1 MTEIVWAS
9 MMEFLLPV
17 WAVSDPPPNPI
28 LSSPLSDD
36 SWYSPGSPEA
46 DAETEFGLQGIG
58 WGLQDVFVRK
68 GKQRKKCDAGM
79 TKFPA
84 TWLAALQ

>member
-17 WAVSDPPPNPI
+17 WAARDPPPNPI
-28 LSSPLSDD
+28 LSSPLSDH
-36 SWYSPGSPEA
+36 SCYSPGSPEA

-79 TKFPA
+79 TKFPGN
-84 TWLAALQ
+84 WLGALQ